1 MSWARNIC
9 AAAALTMASMA
20 VSSIPAQAGVVV
32 SSSGP
37 SAGQFPVGRQI
48 GSNEPVTLSD
58 GDSITV
64 LDNGGT
70 RVFRGAG
77 TFVLASQSGAN
88 RNRAFASLT
97 TQRSA
102 TRARTGAVRDPSN
115 TGEVRN
121 PNLWYV
127 DVAQSGTICL
137 ADPANVRLW
146 RSDTQAQSTY
156 AISREDTDEAPSS
169 VTFPAGE
176 MLAAW
181 DAENPPVARAS
192 YLIGTGDGA
201 VQVNFVFL
209 EEVPEGAEAMAQSL
223 IANSCMIQLGQMAQ
237 ALAVR

>member
-9 AAAALTMASMA
+9 AAGVLTVTSVALSSVA
-20 VSSIPAQAGVVV
+20 VLAGVVV

-37 SAGQFPVGRQI
+37 SAGSFPVGRQI
-48 GSNEPVTLSD
+48 GSNEPVTLRD

-77 TFVLASQSGAN
+77 TFVLSSQSGAN

-102 TRARTGAVRDPSN
+102 TRARTGAVRGVTD
-115 TGEVRN
+115 TGEVSN

-127 DVAQSGTICL
+127 DVARSGTSCQV
-137 ADPANVRLW
+137 DPANIRLW
-146 RSDTQAQSTY
+146 RADRQAESTY
-156 AISREDTDEAPSS
+156 AVSREDQGEPSYS

-176 MLAAW
+176 MLAGW
-181 DAENPPVARAS
+181 DAANPPVEGAS
-192 YLIGTGDGA
+192 YTIGTGNGA
-201 VQVNFVFL
+201 VQVKFVFL

-223 IANSCMIQLGQMAQ
+223 IANGCMVQLEQMAQ
-237 ALAVR
+237 ALTVQ

>member
-9 AAAALTMASMA
+9 VAGALALVGVAAST
-20 VSSIPAQAGVVV
+20 VTAQAGVVV

-37 SAGQFPVGRQI
+37 SADDFPVGRQI
-48 GSNEPVTLSD
+48 GNNEPVTLSD

-77 TFVLASQSGAN
+77 TFVLSSQSGAN

-102 TRARTGAVRDPSN
+102 VRARTGAVRGVVE

-127 DVAQSGTICL
+127 DVSKSGTICL
-137 ADPANVRLW
+137 LDPENIRLW
-146 RSDTQAQSTY
+146 RADRQAESTY
-156 AISREDTDEAPSS
+156 AISSENADGVTAN

-176 MLAAW
+176 MLATW
-181 DAENPPVARAS
+181 DADNPPAEGAS
-192 YLIGTGDGA
+192 FRIGTGNGA
-201 VQVNFVFL
+201 VQVDFVFFD
-209 EEVPEGAEAMAQSL
+209 ETPDGAEEMAQSL
-223 IANSCMIQLGQMAQ
+223 IANGCMVQLEQMAQ
-237 ALAVR
+237 ALVVQ

>member
-9 AAAALTMASMA
+9 VGSALAAAIVA
-20 VSSIPAQAGVVV
+20 VTSVAAQAGVVV

-37 SAGQFPVGRQI
+37 SAGSFPVGRQI
-48 GSNEPVTLSD
+48 DSNEPVTLRD

-77 TFVLASQSGAN
+77 TFVLSSQSGAN

-102 TRARTGAVRDPSN
+102 TRARTGAVRGVTD
-115 TGEVRN
+115 TGEVSN

-127 DVAQSGTICL
+127 DVAKSGTICQV
-137 ADPANVRLW
+137 DPGNIRLW
-146 RSDTQAQSTY
+146 RADRQAESTY
-156 AISREDTDEAPSS
+156 AISSADVADAAFS

-176 MLAAW
+176 MLAPW
-181 DAENPPVARAS
+181 DPAHPPVDGTS
-192 YLIGTGDGA
+192 YVIGSGE
-201 VQVNFVFL
+201 VQVKFVFL
-209 EEVPEGAEAMAQSL
+209 DEVPEGAEAMAQSL
-223 IANSCMIQLGQMAQ
+223 IDHGCMLQLDQMAQ
-237 ALAVR
+237 ALAVQ